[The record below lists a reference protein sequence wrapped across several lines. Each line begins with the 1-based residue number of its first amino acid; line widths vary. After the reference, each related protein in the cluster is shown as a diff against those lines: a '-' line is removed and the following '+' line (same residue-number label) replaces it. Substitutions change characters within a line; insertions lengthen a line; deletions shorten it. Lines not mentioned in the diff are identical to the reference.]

1 MPLKGNNVIANI
13 HCKKHGDF
21 GWSARVKCHFNQPG
35 KKKARRVAR
44 AKKNASL
51 APRPAAGPVRPV
63 IRCMTF
69 KYNTKQRFGRG
80 FTTTELKEAGI
91 SRKKAQTIGI
101 AVDHRRTN
109 RSLESLQINVQR
121 LKDYKSKLIEFPKKG
136 KGEKPAVAQLMGT
149 VLPIAKPSL
158 RVKSRAITDDEKKAN
173 VFRDM
178 RIARADARMAG
189 TRQKKADEA
198 AEKEKLKK
206 R

>member
-1 MPLKGNNVIANI
+1 MPLKGNNVIANV

-35 KKKARRVAR
+35 KKHSRRVKR
-44 AKKNASL
+44 ATKNAAS

-80 FTTTELKEAGI
+80 FSLAELKEAGI
-91 SRKKAQTIGI
+91 SKKKAQTIGI
-101 AVDHRRTN
+101 SVDHRRTN
-109 RSLESLQINVQR
+109 KSVESLQTNVQR
-121 LKDYKSKLIEFPKKG
+121 LKEYKAKLIEFPKKG
-136 KGEKPAVAQLMGT
+136 KGEAPAVSQLMG
-149 VLPIAKPSL
+149 VVMPMSKASP
-158 RVKSRAITDDEKKAN
+158 RVKSRAITGDEKKAN

-178 RIARADARMAG
+178 RIARADERMIG
-189 TRQKKADEA
+189 MRQKKADAA